1 MAFGRNFPST
11 AMSEHER
18 FSVPHEIDEIL
29 ERLPPQ
35 VTLNV
40 PDHIL
45 SLWFPPGPSTA
56 SWKEQRSRALKATRK
71 AVHADSHITVASVK
85 GSSISR
91 YRRTT
96 DPAKKAP
103 GNLTCTHASQT
114 SFVRMR
120 ALRRSIATTATT
132 TMMI

>member
-1 MAFGRNFPST
+1 MN
-11 AMSEHER
+11 EHDR

-45 SLWFPPGPSTA
+45 SLWFPPRGPSTA
-56 SWKEQRSRALKATRK
+56 SWKDARSRALKATRK
-71 AVHADSHITVASVK
+71 AAPAGSRITAAPMK

-91 YRRTT
+91 CRREIE
-96 DPAKKAP
+96 PQESAQ
-103 GNLTCTHASQT
+103 LRASHQ
-114 SFVRMR
+114 VPRIKGMIDMRRKRAYAAR
-120 ALRRSIATTATT
+120 ALRRNEHGPVI
-132 TMMI
+132 

>member
-1 MAFGRNFPST
+1 
-11 AMSEHER
+11 MSEHER

-45 SLWFPPGPSTA
+45 SLWFPPGPVNGVMEGAALT
-56 SWKEQRSRALKATRK
+56 RAESYAQSC
-71 AVHADSHITVASVK
+71 ACDSHITAASMK

-96 DPAKKAP
+96 DPAKKRLA
-103 GNLTCTHASQT
+103 
-114 SFVRMR
+114 
-120 ALRRSIATTATT
+120 I
-132 TMMI
+132 

>member
-1 MAFGRNFPST
+1 
-11 AMSEHER
+11 MSEHER

-71 AVHADSHITVASVK
+71 AVHADSHITAASVK

-96 DPAKKAP
+96 DPAKSRVGLADGRLQPNVIINNVGEPETGARK
-103 GNLTCTHASQT
+103 LVDT
-114 SFVRMR
+114 VY
-120 ALRRSIATTATT
+120 ATGVLAG
-132 TMMI
+132 